1 MAIERIE
8 QAMTTTRATNPREE
22 RRLLHQQLSRTQLL
36 DAAEEIFGQKGFH
49 DTTLK
54 EIADRADF
62 SVGSVYSFFD
72 NKEDL
77 YVNIWLR
84 RGSEFLP
91 AFEEALVDATG
102 GLDAVAR
109 IVSFEVSFLRARPSF
124 SDLYLRSTASL
135 VPTENEATSEEV
147 KQNADR
153 VLKMQADVIRRG
165 QADGSIRLGD
175 PSALSRLLSAMV
187 QAFQSVDSDPTSS
200 NRFAFS
206 LEEFQAVVRAAFVSA
221 T

>member
-1 MAIERIE
+1 VAIERIE
-8 QAMTTTRATNPREE
+8 QVMTATRATNPREE
-22 RRLLHQQLSRTQLL
+22 RRQLHQQLSRTQLL

-62 SVGSVYSFFD
+62 SVGSVYSFFE
-72 NKEDL
+72 NKDDL
-77 YVNIWLR
+77 YVNIFLR

-91 AFEEALVDATG
+91 AFEDALEGATD
-102 GLDAVAR
+102 GLDAVGR

-147 KQNADR
+147 RQNADR
-153 VLKMQADVIRRG
+153 VLEMQADVIRRG
-165 QADGSIRLGD
+165 QVDGSIRLGD
-175 PSALSRLLSAMV
+175 PSALSRLLSSMV
-187 QAFQSVDSDPTSS
+187 QAFQSVESDPSAS

-206 LEEFQAVVRAAFVSA
+206 LEEFQTVVRAAFVRP

>member
-1 MAIERIE
+1 
-8 QAMTTTRATNPREE
+8 MTATRATNPKEE

-49 DTTLK
+49 ETTLK

-62 SVGSVYSFFD
+62 SVGSVYSFFE

-77 YVNIWLR
+77 YINIWLR

-91 AFEEALVDATG
+91 AFEESLAGATD
-102 GLDAVAR
+102 GLNAVAR

-135 VPTENEATSEEV
+135 VPTSNEATSEEV
-147 KQNADR
+147 AQNADR
-153 VLKMQADVIRRG
+153 VLEMQAEVIRKG

-187 QAFQSVDSDPTSS
+187 QAFQSVDSDPSLS
-200 NRFAFS
+200 YRFAFS

-221 T
+221 M

>member
-1 MAIERIE
+1 MAIERVE
-8 QAMTTTRATNPREE
+8 CVMTATRATKPREE
-22 RRLLHQQLSRTQLL
+22 RRQLHQQLSRTQLL

-62 SVGSVYSFFD
+62 SVGSVYSFFES
-72 NKEDL
+72 KEDL
-77 YVNIWLR
+77 YINIWLR

-91 AFEEALVDATG
+91 AFEEALVGAAD

-135 VPTENEATSEEV
+135 VPTSYEATSEEV
-147 KQNADR
+147 TENADR
-153 VLKMQADVIRRG
+153 VLGMQADVIRRG

-187 QAFQSVDSDPTSS
+187 QAFQSVDSDPSS
-200 NRFAFS
+200 SQRFAFS
-206 LEEFQAVVRAAFVSA
+206 LEEFQSVVRAAFISQN
-221 T
+221 

>member
-1 MAIERIE
+1 
-8 QAMTTTRATNPREE
+8 MTATRATNPKEE

-49 DTTLK
+49 ETTLK
-54 EIADRADF
+54 EVADRADF
-62 SVGSVYSFFD
+62 SVGSVYSFFE

-77 YVNIWLR
+77 YINIWLR

-91 AFEEALVDATG
+91 AFEESLAGATD

-109 IVSFEVSFLRARPSF
+109 IVSFEVSFLRSRPSF

-135 VPTENEATSEEV
+135 VPTSNEATSEEV
-147 KQNADR
+147 TQNVDR
-153 VLKMQADVIRRG
+153 VLEMQAEVIRKG
-165 QADGSIRLGD
+165 QADGSIRSGD

-187 QAFQSVDSDPTSS
+187 QAFQSVDSDPSHS
-200 NRFAFS
+200 HRFAFS

-221 T
+221 M